1 MSFEHNFLVKPT
13 AAIHIRNTLTIT
25 QRKIANILLKEAFS
39 TLDQDVIHS
48 ISLTRLIKFLGW
60 KEISEAN
67 QLIRNS
73 LKELNSH
80 QIEWNIFN
88 KDKTHTWGV
97 TTFLAHARISKGI
110 LEYSYSKPLR
120 EMLYQPNIFAR
131 LDLEIQKNFSNKH
144 ALALWEYLSEHLC
157 ANKTKNALLEPLSL
171 EQLRHFLG
179 IQNSKAYSSFFLL
192 NAKVLQPAVAEIN
205 QYSDLLVTCQYIKQ
219 KKKVIAIA
227 FEVKKR
233 SCPESIPLKAKSAFG
248 SEVIINHSLFSEA
261 EFLHLEKSLIEK
273 HLKSYGHEKVATVLK
288 KIKREIQAGNK
299 IRSPI
304 AYYLHCLKNTSEET
318 DTIHDNYTKICK
330 PNFLE
335 LAHNNQK
342 LANVLQSLSNKIGP
356 HVFSSWFQ
364 KIKFEELDNHTLKLK
379 AKSKFYA
386 DYINLRFSKEIIEA
400 SKDADANFRNI
411 EVYTLSD

>member
-13 AAIHIRNTLTIT
+13 AAIHIPNTLTLT

-39 TLDQDVIHS
+39 TLDQDVIHN
-48 ISLTRLIKFLGW
+48 IPLTRLIQFLGW

-88 KDKTHTWGV
+88 KDKTHAWGV

-120 EMLYQPNIFAR
+120 EMIYQPNIFAR

-157 ANKTKNALLEPLSL
+157 SNKIKNALLEPISL
-171 EQLRHFLG
+171 EQLKHFLG
-179 IQNSKAYSSFFLL
+179 IQDSKAYSSFFLL
-192 NAKVLQPAVAEIN
+192 NAKVLQPAIAEIN
-205 QYSDLLVTCQYIKQ
+205 QYSDLLLTCQYIKQ

-233 SCPESIPLKAKSAFG
+233 SSPESIPLKTESTFG

-261 EFLHLEKSLIEK
+261 EFLHLEKSLIAK

-288 KIKREIQAGNK
+288 KMKREIQAGNK

-304 AYYLHCLKNTSEET
+304 AYYLHCLKNTSEKT
-318 DTIHDNYTKICK
+318 DTIPDNSTKILQ

-335 LAHNNQK
+335 LANNNQK
-342 LANVLQSLSNKIGP
+342 LATVLQNLSNKIGP

-364 KIKFEELDNHTLKLK
+364 EVEFEELDNGTLKLK
-379 AKSKFYA
+379 VASKFYA
-386 DYINLRFSKEIIEA
+386 DYISLKFTKEIIEV
-400 SKDADANFRNI
+400 SKDAGADFSYV
-411 EVYTLSD
+411 EVCH